1 MYMYTFDFPFKV
13 TRRQNSRC
21 HYGVV
26 EMIKKARRRSSKV
39 NDDDD
44 ENVQMFY
51 YYLSGNLRLFLASL
65 SYRVTILLKK

>member
-51 YYLSGNLRLFLASL
+51 YYLSGNLRLFFGKFKL
-65 SYRVTILLKK
+65 SCYDPP